1 MPHLYAGRCR
11 TFYEFNAPPCFG
23 VCTGVAGARRP
34 APMLAAPPCRRRSG
48 RHPMLTS
55 PPSGSGG
62 FSFAATASVLQ
73 AIRRDPRL
81 RARIAIHVTQQ
92 VRQLHDL
99 RTVIGVIPQPDI
111 DELVHLALEF
121 ARPRRQ
127 EMHVA
132 ARVALGCRWC
142 IQRRC
147 WITAPPAAGRP
158 AAAAA
163 MGSPSGWLSHCL
175 CASTPA
181 QVSPY
186 PVDPNVRAAAD
197 GSLPTAQ
204 R

>member
-1 MPHLYAGRCR
+1 MGGRMRFWCR
-11 TFYEFNAPPCFG
+11 ARSPIGCLGFAP
-23 VCTGVAGARRP
+23 
-34 APMLAAPPCRRRSG
+34 AAPPRRAAQRSAPDV
-48 RHPMLTS
+48 HAAS
-55 PPSGSGG
+55 PSGSG
-62 FSFAATASVLQ
+62 SFPSAATASVLQ

-81 RARIAIHVTQQ
+81 RARVAIHVAQQ
-92 VRQLHDL
+92 VRQPRDL
-99 RTVIGVIPQPDI
+99 RTVIGVIPQPVV

-132 ARVALGCRWC
+132 ARVALGCRRC

-197 GSLPTAQ
+197 GSLPTIQ
-204 R
+204 Q